1 MTNESSTDCISEATN
16 AVNNGDTAPF
26 CKRCRTEGG
35 ANPLRGRCRKCCDM
49 CQSVSKTSNDANDP
63 GTSNMTCAATAETSD
78 DCDAEAANAVNNGNV
93 AGFCERCVKEDGAT
107 PLRNRCKKCCDMCQA
122 VGCDVGAWEGAWAI
136 TGSEEA
142 NDGLIGATGTM
153 TLNLAVENFENLVGT
168 GNDGS
173 ANTKFTINGKVF
185 SDRMNFVKV
194 YTTHEVTYTGTSDDG
209 GVNYAGNW
217 VIETN
222 DVIARSWGTYTMK
235 PPTPCVDAI
244 AAQNNYKP
252 ATVQFTYETDV
263 QNGFGS
269 FSQDEYQ
276 KTVCDASAS
285 TSCESVANTFEYKV
299 VVTYTVQNATS
310 MTEEKCKNAI
320 AAANNIL
327 PSDVNSCNVNALAGG
342 RRLFADGRQL
352 NAATATAGITMTNSE
367 QAQAVASSVKDT
379 NALKSA
385 LALSPSAPTMQ
396 VAPTLKVVATT
407 KVAVPSGDTTAVQ
420 QELSNVGAS
429 LESTTA
435 GSTASTNLNMQAN
448 TGAPTPPPP
457 PTAAPSMGPTNAGD
471 TYSPTG
477 SPTAAPPTAA
487 PPTPPAGNG
496 TGTTGS
502 GNADVSSAESAAE
515 SVLVALV
522 MLSSTMWAV

>member
-1 MTNESSTDCISEATN
+1 
-16 AVNNGDTAPF
+16 
-26 CKRCRTEGG
+26 
-35 ANPLRGRCRKCCDM
+35 
-49 CQSVSKTSNDANDP
+49 
-63 GTSNMTCAATAETSD
+63 
-78 DCDAEAANAVNNGNV
+78 
-93 AGFCERCVKEDGAT
+93 
-107 PLRNRCKKCCDMCQA
+107 MCQA
-122 VGCDVGAWEGAWAI
+122 VGCDVGAWEGTWAI
-136 TGSEEA
+136 TGSEEV
-142 NDGLIGATGTM
+142 NDALIGTTGTM

-168 GNDGS
+168 GNDGTD
-173 ANTKFTINGKVF
+173 NTKFTIKGKVF

-194 YTTHEVTYTGTSDDG
+194 YTTHEVTYTGTSDDA

-222 DVIARSWGTYTMK
+222 NVIARSWGTYTMK

-244 AAQNNYKP
+244 TAQNNYKP

-269 FSQDEYQ
+269 FSPDEYQ

-285 TSCESVANTFEYKV
+285 TSCESVANTFKYNV
-299 VVTYTVQNATS
+299 VVTYTLQNATS

-327 PSDVNSCNVNALAGG
+327 PSDVTSCNVNALAGG
-342 RRLFADGRQL
+342 RRLSADGRQL

-385 LALSPSAPTMQ
+385 LALSPSVPTMH

-429 LESTTA
+429 LESTIA

-457 PTAAPSMGPTNAGD
+457 PTTAAPSMGPTTTTTTAAPSMGLTTTTTAAPPD
-471 TYSPTG
+471 TTTTSSSPDTTTTGSPTAAPPDAAPTG

-487 PPTPPAGNG
+487 PPTLPAGNG

-502 GNADVSSAESAAE
+502 LSNDISSAESAAE